1 MEFSATMSSG
11 FSPIPLA
18 AVPHRFDD
26 PGTGTVTAIR
36 PVNPE
41 IRDIPWVAGFSGTV
55 DGCA

>member
-1 MEFSATMSSG
+1 MSSG
-11 FSPIPLA
+11 FSPIPLT

-41 IRDIPWVAGFSGTV
+41 IRDIPWVAGFSGAV